1 MYGSLT
7 SLVIAYSI
15 VYVSLGSRMM
25 NSALIQIHTELE
37 EAAYMSGAS
46 VYATLQRVIIPLLK
60 PALANA
66 WLWLAL
72 LAYRE
77 LTLPMILYSPDNMT
91 LSVAVWS
98 LWNTGGLVDAAA
110 VAVVMMT
117 LMLPMMLVYWL
128 MADRQRLAV

>member
-1 MYGSLT
+1 M
-7 SLVIAYSI
+7 I
-15 VYVSLGSRMM
+15 VYAVVYISFGSRMT

-46 VYATLQRVIIPLLK
+46 LYATLQRVIIPLLK

-77 LTLPMILYSPDNMT
+77 LTLAMMLFSPDNMT
-91 LSVAVWS
+91 LSVVVWS

-110 VAVVMMT
+110 VAVVMIA
-117 LMLPMMLVYWL
+117 LMLPMIFMYWRIVGGTRNL
-128 MADRQRLAV
+128 SMK